1 MIDSRVS
8 LLQLAFASLYIGII
22 GYGGGPAII
31 ALMHRYFI
39 DRRHWVDEHDFR
51 IALSISQVLPGAQA
65 MSVIAFLGFRL
76 RGALGAIVA
85 PLGLILPAT
94 MLMIVLSAM
103 YFRLGQLAIVQAL
116 FTGLSAVVVALLA
129 YVTLI
134 MGRVMIR
141 DRRALVIAAGAF
153 MLLTAFNLLPYFAA
167 RPAVAWLLSVLDD
180 LPVVLFVV
188 LTGGAAGLLLYRK
201 LPLPAG
207 DEEPNG
213 QAGLPAREFWLAL
226 LVVVVLAAVVL
237 LLARGTL
244 AGQLVLALLR
254 VGAFTFGGGYAAIP
268 FFQHEALV
276 SHHWL
281 ASQRQFLDG
290 IALGQ
295 VTPGPVLITAAFIGY
310 RVLGTGG
317 ALLATLAV
325 FTPGVA
331 AMFVLA
337 HLHEKIRRLQW
348 LQAIV
353 RGVVA
358 AFVGLLLSVTI
369 QLGIASLTDWRAI
382 LLALVAASV
391 LIVWKRDPIWVIL
404 GGAIVSPFLFHGS

>member
-1 MIDSRVS
+1 MSDSRIS

-39 DRRHWVDEHDFR
+39 EQRRWLDEHDFR
-51 IALSISQVLPGAQA
+51 IALSLSQVLPGAQA
-65 MSVIAFLGFRL
+65 MSVIAFLGFRIG
-76 RGALGAIVA
+76 GAAGAVIA

-94 MLMIVLSAM
+94 ILMILLSAL
-103 YFRLGQLAIVQAL
+103 YFAFGQLAIVQAL

-129 YVTLI
+129 YVTLN

-153 MLLTAFNLLPYFAA
+153 VLLTAYSQLPYFAH
-167 RPAVAWLLSVLDD
+167 RPAVARLLSALDE
-180 LPVVLFVV
+180 LPVVLLVV
-188 LTGGAAGLLLYRK
+188 LAGGVAGLLAYRK

-213 QAGLPAREFWLAL
+213 HTRLPARGFWLSL
-226 LVVVVLAAVVL
+226 LAAVVL
-237 LLARGTL
+237 VAAILWLVRGTL
-244 AGQLVLALLR
+244 AGQLVFALLR
-254 VGAFTFGGGYAAIP
+254 VGAFTFGGGYASIP

-281 ASQRQFLDG
+281 DSQRQFLDG

-295 VTPGPVLITAAFIGY
+295 VTPGPVLITATFIGY
-310 RVLGTGG
+310 RVLGVAG

-348 LQAIV
+348 LQAMV

-358 AFVGLLLSVTI
+358 AFIGLLLSVTI
-369 QLGIASLTDWRAI
+369 QLGIASLTDWRTVM
-382 LLALVAASV
+382 LALVAAAV
-391 LIVWKRDPIWVIL
+391 LIVWRKDPLWVII
-404 GGAIVSPFLFHGS
+404 GGAIISPFLFHGR

>member
-1 MIDSRVS
+1 MIKSRVS
-8 LLQLAFASLYIGII
+8 LLRLAFASLYIGIT

-39 DRRHWVDEHDFR
+39 DRKQWIDEHDFR
-51 IALSISQVLPGAQA
+51 IALSLSQVLPGAQA
-65 MSVIAFLGFRL
+65 MSVIAFLGFRI
-76 RGALGAIVA
+76 RGTLGAIIA

-94 MLMIVLSAM
+94 ALMILLSAM
-103 YFRLGQLAIVQAL
+103 YFKLGQLAIAQAL

-129 YVTLI
+129 YVTLF

-141 DRRALVIAAGAF
+141 DRRALAIAAGAF
-153 MLLTAFNLLPYFAA
+153 LLLTAYNMLPFFAA
-167 RPAVAWLLSVLDD
+167 RPAVARLLPVLDR

-188 LTGGAAGLLLYRK
+188 LTGGMVGLLAYRK
-201 LPLPAG
+201 VPLPGG
-207 DEEPNG
+207 DEEPDA
-213 QAGLPAREFWLAL
+213 QIELPTRGFWLAL
-226 LVVVVLAAVVL
+226 LGVLALVAAVLV
-237 LLARGTL
+237 LARGTP

-310 RVLGTGG
+310 RVLGVAG
-317 ALLATLAV
+317 ALLATLAA

-348 LQAIV
+348 LQATV

-382 LLALVAASV
+382 LLALVAALV
-391 LIVWKRDPIWVIL
+391 LIVWKKDPIWVIL
-404 GGAIVSPFLFHGS
+404 GGALVSPFLFHGS